1 MKTTTR
7 NILFLLTV
15 FALLLSACKANV
27 SRNGD
32 GSLDVETSI
41 TQQELQEVISSS
53 IADPLIQ
60 NLTVSLQSG
69 YILVSGTRQRL
80 NDSSNT
86 DTLSFRLDLEASNG
100 ELVATISDAQLDG
113 KPIEQ
118 NRVENWNQTITN
130 RIALIGQKN
139 PNSTLKSVTI
149 TSSEVIMIWNVTR

>member
-69 YILVSGTRQRL
+69 YILASGTRQRL

-149 TSSEVIMIWNVTR
+149 TSSEVIMIWNVAR

>member
-69 YILVSGTRQRL
+69 YILASGTRQRL